1 MNIHRRACV
10 CAGGAHCTE
19 IPPHRHH
26 TLQVKKNVEIKT
38 AGQSGVVVR
47 PAKYK
52 DNGGMAATGEWIEGM
67 GTSAMLE
74 FQRAEQEFIEAE
86 EELLACKSRL
96 DAAKS
101 RVFNNPKAI
110 LHLISGI
117 LLEKFSLPVGEVGK
131 HLQGATSRKLSLYL
145 KETHGGLKK
154 FIEVLTHSRTRTRS
168 MAFHFTTPFLS
179 PCCPSPPL
187 AYCAIICT
195 FPKCTGL
202 PHRTSRNCC

>member
-1 MNIHRRACV
+1 M
-10 CAGGAHCTE
+10 
-19 IPPHRHH
+19 P
-26 TLQVKKNVEIKT
+26 
-38 AGQSGVVVR
+38 
-47 PAKYK
+47 
-52 DNGGMAATGEWIEGM
+52 ATGEWIEGM

-74 FQRAEQEFIEAE
+74 FQRAEQEFVEAE

-117 LLEKFSLPVGEVGK
+117 LLDKFSLPVGEVGK

-154 FIEVLTHSRTRTRS
+154 FIEVLTHTD
-168 MAFHFTTPFLS
+168 AIGWLHFTSPLLFSPMLPKPSNLTLLPNPSSSAKKHITPFVQCSIYIPFVSECMRLYH
-179 PCCPSPPL
+179 
-187 AYCAIICT
+187 A
-195 FPKCTGL
+195 
-202 PHRTSRNCC
+202 